1 MILIPSTAP
10 AKSTAQIAPYEN
22 HNYCLK
28 PPVEVPIL
36 VLYYILYILYRS
48 TIHCNIMFPALQ
60 QIKQTG
66 KN

>member
-1 MILIPSTAP
+1 MILIPSTVP

-36 VLYYILYILYRS
+36 KNEIALKYYTL
-48 TIHCNIMFPALQ
+48 
-60 QIKQTG
+60 
-66 KN
+66 